1 MNQLKLSKL
10 YNPQKI
16 HPQNGNSDL
25 IGRDVSLLNL
35 SLPLWT
41 KAMSPPLA
49 P

>member
-1 MNQLKLSKL
+1 MNQLKLSKP

-16 HPQNGNSDL
+16 YLQNRNSDL
-25 IGRDVSLLNL
+25 IGRDVSLLNS

-41 KAMSPPLA
+41 KATSPPLA